1 MTSIIRLLLIE
12 DDPADRI
19 LLEEVL
25 YRSLPSYP
33 NVPHCSVD
41 WVQSLSDG
49 IALHQRRCYD
59 VIIADLNLYDSWGI
73 ETIERMTAAI
83 DNAPIILFTGFVDE
97 QLTLNVARY
106 GIQDYLVK
114 GEFDGAL
121 LLRTLR
127 FAIDRYRLERRQR
140 AVARIELVMQ
150 QPDELQPLFDYVVA
164 SVAEL
169 LPTSGGV
176 AIVLDDPE
184 RGVLSLGAANRHCHH
199 TGSPEIRAMFKR
211 IVGNGTTEAVTDVTE
226 HPLAEVRALTAYGLW
241 AYISVPIVHEQ
252 RCLGV
257 LCVLESSPR
266 SYTQTDIDFMQT
278 LTSRVGLAISRVELY
293 EQLRAQAH
301 DLAIHNAELDAF
313 SYTVAHDLRNLLAS
327 VTGYAEM
334 LADDFDLLTPANRSD
349 YLQAIITRGYKM
361 EQVITSLLTLARLRT
376 VDMALEI
383 ITMEGVLHEVI
394 HRVHDLTVSTGA
406 NVHLL
411 GKWPQVTGNAGW
423 LEEVWV
429 NYVTNALK
437 YGGNPPQVT
446 LGATVVE
453 DFVRFWVKDNGRG
466 IAQDDLPR
474 LFQPFVR
481 LQSTQTDGHGLGL
494 SIVRR
499 IVERCNGRVGVE
511 SVVGKG
517 STFWFE
523 LPVYTGTA
531 SYSALEDTAVTSP
544 AVTSP
549 AVTVNPIAINAK
561 MKPK

>member
-1 MTSIIRLLLIE
+1 MTSIIRVLLIE

-41 WVQSLSDG
+41 WVQSLGDG
-49 IALHQRRCYD
+49 IALHQQRRYD
-59 VIIADLNLYDSWGI
+59 VIIADLSLYDSWGL

-83 DNAPIILFTGFVDE
+83 DNAPIILLTGFVDE

-106 GIQDYLVK
+106 GVQDYLVK

-127 FAIDRYRLERRQR
+127 FAIDRHRLERRQR

-164 SVAEL
+164 TVAEL

-176 AIVLDDPE
+176 ALVLTDPE
-184 RGVLSLGAANRHCHH
+184 RSALCLGAVNRHYQNPD
-199 TGSPEIRAMFKR
+199 SSELRAMFQR
-211 IVGNGTTEAVTDVTE
+211 IVGSGTTEAVADVTE
-226 HPLAEVRALTAYGLW
+226 HPLAEVRALSAQGLLAYLT
-241 AYISVPIVHEQ
+241 VPIMHGQ

-257 LCVLESSPR
+257 LCALESSPR
-266 SYTQTDIDFMQT
+266 GYTQTDIDFMQT

-293 EQLRAQAH
+293 EQLRTQAR

-334 LADDFDLLTPANRSD
+334 LADDFDFLTPANRTD

-376 VDMALEI
+376 LDMELEV
-383 ITMEGVLHEVI
+383 ITMDSIVREVI
-394 HRVHDLTVSTGA
+394 HRVQDLILAARA
-406 NVHLL
+406 NVHVV
-411 GKWPQVTGNAGW
+411 GDWPQVTGHAGW

-437 YGGNPPQVT
+437 YGGRPPQVT

-453 DFVRFWVKDNGRG
+453 DFVRFWVKDNGSG
-466 IAQDDLPR
+466 IAQTDLPR
-474 LFQPFVR
+474 LFEPFVR
-481 LQSTQTDGHGLGL
+481 LQSTQADGHGLGL

-511 SVVGKG
+511 SVVGEG

-523 LPVYTGTA
+523 LPAYREPVPSGA
-531 SYSALEDTAVTSP
+531 VSPSVTS
-544 AVTSP
+544 SS